1 MGLCKSKLAVVSS
14 LNQKN
19 SSSTTAGTA
28 PSSAYIARWFKRL
41 ILPHPYFFRTHM
53 PLHRKAPAR
62 KTRYSQHNNHYSTH
76 MKTTFEGRYEG
87 EDAIKSEEDGVQGA
101 SEGIKGARN
110 ALCWA

>member
-19 SSSTTAGTA
+19 SSCSTTAGTA
-28 PSSAYIARWFKRL
+28 PSSAYIARWFKRS
-41 ILPHPYFFRTHM
+41 ILPHPYFFRTH
-53 PLHRKAPAR
+53 RKAPVR

-87 EDAIKSEEDGVQGA
+87 EDARKSEEDGVQGA
-101 SEGIKGARN
+101 SIPIEGARN
-110 ALCWA
+110 ALC